1 MIFYDGVELIMKS
14 WYFIVVDGVV
24 NYVLKYL
31 GVYWLEDMDEFDS
44 VGLGW
49 YWFNCKVFQAF
60 GY

>member
-49 YWFNCKVFQAF
+49 YWFNCKVF
-60 GY
+60 